1 MLKVIIGAIIVV
13 IVGAG
18 SYLYYKSSQEKLAT
32 PPKETAITT
41 VTKKPTPSPTPNQVA
56 VDEYS
61 IEILNGSGIAG
72 EAGRAQALLENSDY
86 IIDSIGN
93 AEKYDYGQTVIQAG
107 ADVPKSWID
116 ALKSVLEEKY
126 DVKARAEEID
136 DAEAVVVI
144 IGSFD
149 KNGDSMV
156 VEEVVDKDA
165 SEVAVG
171 DLTPTEEITPSPTP

>member
-13 IVGAG
+13 IVSAG
-18 SYLYYKSSQEKLAT
+18 GYLYYKSSQEKLTT
-32 PPKETAITT
+32 PPNETAITT
-41 VTKKPTPSPTPNQVA
+41 VTQKPSPSPTPEEVA
-56 VDEYS
+56 VDEYP

-72 EAGRAQALLENSDY
+72 EAGRAQTLLEDSDY

-93 AEKYDYGQTVIQAG
+93 AEKYDYDQTVIQAG

-116 ALKSVLEEKY
+116 ALKTVLEEKY
-126 DVKARAEEID
+126 DVKARVEEID

-149 KNGDSMV
+149 ENGDSMV
-156 VEEVVDKDA
+156 VEEVIEEPTTDVTAD
-165 SEVAVG
+165 E
-171 DLTPTEEITPSPTP
+171 LTPTEEVTPSPTP

>member
-1 MLKVIIGAIIVV
+1 
-13 IVGAG
+13 
-18 SYLYYKSSQEKLAT
+18 
-32 PPKETAITT
+32 
-41 VTKKPTPSPTPNQVA
+41 
-56 VDEYS
+56 
-61 IEILNGSGIAG
+61 
-72 EAGRAQALLENSDY
+72 
-86 IIDSIGN
+86 
-93 AEKYDYGQTVIQAG
+93 
-107 ADVPKSWID
+107 PKSWID